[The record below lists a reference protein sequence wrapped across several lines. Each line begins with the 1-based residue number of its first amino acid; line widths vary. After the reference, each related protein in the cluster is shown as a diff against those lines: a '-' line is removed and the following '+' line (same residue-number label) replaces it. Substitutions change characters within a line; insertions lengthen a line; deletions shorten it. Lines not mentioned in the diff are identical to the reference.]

1 MLAFFGAN
9 EYDENVQMTLN
20 IEKNIREDQ
29 SEAAKKASIKREK
42 KRKPRKKNLTDKPRT
57 REGSNYPNRPK
68 MTPMKLGT
76 LKNASKYDE

>member
-1 MLAFFGAN
+1 MK
-9 EYDENVQMTLN
+9 T
-20 IEKNIREDQ
+20 K
-29 SEAAKKASIKREK
+29 AKPPRKQALKEK
-42 KRKPRKKNLTDKPRT
+42 KESQEKKQTVKPRT

>member
-1 MLAFFGAN
+1 
-9 EYDENVQMTLN
+9 MTLN

-42 KRKPRKKNLTDKPRT
+42 KKKKTKKKKTVKPRT

-68 MTPMKLGT
+68 MTQIKTGT

>member
-1 MLAFFGAN
+1 
-9 EYDENVQMTLN
+9 MTLN

-42 KRKPRKKNLTDKPRT
+42 RKPRKKRTVKPRT

-68 MTPMKLGT
+68 MTQMKIGT